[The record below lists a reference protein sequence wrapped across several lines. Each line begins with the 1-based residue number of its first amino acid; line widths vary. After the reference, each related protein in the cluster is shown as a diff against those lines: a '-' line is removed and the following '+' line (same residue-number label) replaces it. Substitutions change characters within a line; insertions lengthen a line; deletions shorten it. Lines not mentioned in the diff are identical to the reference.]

1 MKTKLLVKT
10 TLGKDGKTY
19 RNMILLF
26 LDNFDNEIFSLPIK
40 PSFELTSKA
49 YSRLMFLLND
59 FDEKYL

>member
-10 TLGKDGKTY
+10 TIGKDGKTY

-26 LDNFDNEIFSLPIK
+26 FDKNDNEIFSLPVK
-40 PSFELTSKA
+40 PSFDLTSKA

-59 FDEKYL
+59 FVEE